1 MQDFRI
7 LYFRDSVLEKAEEV
21 RASDLLEAVGRA
33 AGQPPQVRVEVW
45 SDRGRVGVIGP
56 SPGH

>member
-21 RASDLLEAVGRA
+21 RARDLLEVVKHA
-33 AGQPPQVRVEVW
+33 AGQPPEVRVEVW
-45 SDRGRVGVIGP
+45 SDKGRVGVILP
-56 SPGH
+56 SPGW